1 MCIHLR
7 RQIQHFFSFFF
18 FFQGGDFVKGDGS
31 GCASIYGDKFE
42 DENFTLKH
50 SGPGLLSVA
59 FFLFSPLFFHM
70 ATNSRTKKSRSST
83 PARASC
89 HLYFFFGFGCF
100 FFERRQISTTNSI
113 LLARVSCRLQ
123 YLFIAQICFLPTV
136 ASFLF
141 GIETFGKAY
150 IGIEMWSHTRQ
161 RLKLPYR
168 IGPRGPFQRG

>member
-123 YLFIAQICFLPTV
+123 YLFIAQICFLHKFV
-136 ASFLF
+136 FNVCFRSIDFKEVSLMFFLF
-141 GIETFGKAY
+141 CSIFFCFVQFFFVVSEA
-150 IGIEMWSHTRQ
+150 
-161 RLKLPYR
+161 
-168 IGPRGPFQRG
+168 